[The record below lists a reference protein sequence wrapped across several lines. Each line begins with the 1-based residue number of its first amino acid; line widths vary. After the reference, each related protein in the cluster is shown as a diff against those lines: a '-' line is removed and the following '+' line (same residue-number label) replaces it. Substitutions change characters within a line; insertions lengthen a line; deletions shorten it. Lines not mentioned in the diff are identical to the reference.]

1 MPRQREDPL
10 AEPLLEVRDLVV
22 RYGFLEA
29 VSNLGINL
37 APGGMAAL
45 IGANGAGKT
54 TTLRAIAGLN
64 KPAHGTIWFQGQRID
79 RLPANQVVE
88 RGISLVPEARQIF
101 GKLTV
106 MENLQMG
113 AYVRRGRKVFSQT
126 LERVFSHFPRLKE
139 RIDQKAGTMSGGE
152 QQMLAISRSLM
163 SQASLIMMDEPSLGL
178 APLMVEEIG
187 RAIKQLNEEGVSI
200 LLVEQNARMALSVV
214 QKGYVLQQGRLV
226 VEGTA
231 EELTENEL
239 VREAYLGV

>member
-1 MPRQREDPL
+1 M

-54 TTLRAIAGLN
+54 TTLRTIAGLN

-79 RLPANQVVE
+79 RLPANQVVD

-101 GKLTV
+101 AKLTV

-113 AYVRRGRKVFSQT
+113 AYVRRGRKAFSQT
-126 LERVFSHFPRLKE
+126 LERVFSHFPRLEE

-152 QQMLAISRSLM
+152 QQMLAIGRSLM

>member
-1 MPRQREDPL
+1 M

-101 GKLTV
+101 AKLTV

-113 AYVRRGRKVFSQT
+113 AYVRRGRKAFSQT
-126 LERVFSHFPRLKE
+126 LERVFSHFPRLAE

-152 QQMLAISRSLM
+152 QQMLAIGRSLM

>member
-1 MPRQREDPL
+1 M
-10 AEPLLEVRDLVV
+10 AEPLLDVRDLVV

-54 TTLRAIAGLN
+54 TTLRTIAGLN

-101 GKLTV
+101 AKLTV

-113 AYVRRGRKVFSQT
+113 AYVRRGRKAFSQT

-139 RIDQKAGTMSGGE
+139 RMDQKAGTMSGGE

-200 LLVEQNARMALSVV
+200 LLVEQNAHMALSVV

>member
-1 MPRQREDPL
+1 M

-79 RLPANQVVE
+79 RLPANQVVD

-101 GKLTV
+101 AKLTV

-113 AYVRRGRKVFSQT
+113 AYVRRGRKAFSQT
-126 LERVFSHFPRLKE
+126 LERVFSHFPRLEE

-152 QQMLAISRSLM
+152 QQMLAIGRSLM

>member
-1 MPRQREDPL
+1 MT
-10 AEPLLEVRDLVV
+10 EPLLEVRDLVV

-79 RLPANQVVE
+79 RLPANQVVD

-101 GKLTV
+101 AKLTV

-113 AYVRRGRKVFSQT
+113 AYVRRGRKAFSQT
-126 LERVFSHFPRLKE
+126 LERVFSHFPRLEE

-152 QQMLAISRSLM
+152 QQMLAIGRSLM

>member
-1 MPRQREDPL
+1 MAFWRPSAIWASTWRPVAWQPSSGPTAL
-10 AEPLLEVRDLVV
+10 A
-22 RYGFLEA
+22 
-29 VSNLGINL
+29 
-37 APGGMAAL
+37 
-45 IGANGAGKT
+45 KT
-54 TTLRAIAGLN
+54 TTLRTIAGLN

-101 GKLTV
+101 AKLTV

-113 AYVRRGRKVFSQT
+113 AYVRRGRKAFSQT

-139 RIDQKAGTMSGGE
+139 RMDQKAGTMSGGE

-200 LLVEQNARMALSVV
+200 LLVEQNAHMALSVV